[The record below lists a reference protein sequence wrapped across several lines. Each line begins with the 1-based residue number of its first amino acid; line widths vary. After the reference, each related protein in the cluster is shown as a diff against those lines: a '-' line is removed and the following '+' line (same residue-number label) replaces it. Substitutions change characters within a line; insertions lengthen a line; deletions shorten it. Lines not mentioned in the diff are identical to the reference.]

1 MSCAHRV
8 VPRLDP
14 RGSGSIS
21 GSPFQAIPFELG
33 WEGTTFGFRPSYPQS
48 DPVEAEGGRAPPSTS
63 FGSDF
68 DGGVHGSRSRGKVS
82 MGRADGRS
90 LGTWREI
97 EGTRPSPTM
106 AEKSTV
112 EREDGYRKPPWKFTG
127 R

>member
-1 MSCAHRV
+1 
-8 VPRLDP
+8 
-14 RGSGSIS
+14 
-21 GSPFQAIPFELG
+21 
-33 WEGTTFGFRPSYPQS
+33 
-48 DPVEAEGGRAPPSTS
+48 
-63 FGSDF
+63 
-68 DGGVHGSRSRGKVS
+68 

-90 LGTWREI
+90 LGRWREI